1 MDARPNCQVD
11 AIQGDGVKSAM
22 PWIARTLGSG
32 RALVCHAL
40 RLGLDA
46 VLPPRCLTCDM
57 GVEAPGQ
64 LCTACFRATAFVTEP
79 CCLRCGMPFRHAGQ
93 GGLAQA
99 CDACTQNPPPWHQG
113 RAALQYDDQARRI
126 ILPLKHGDR
135 VDLASA
141 LASHMARI
149 GASLLR
155 EAEYIIPVP
164 LHRRRL
170 LSRRY
175 NQSALLARALA
186 RAGRRPLLV
195 DALVR
200 TRSTASL
207 AGMSRRERL
216 RTVAGAFTVRPG
228 REGAI
233 LGRKVLL
240 VDDVLTTGATA
251 SACSIALLAAGAARV
266 DLLVGARAMFDDVLS

>member
-1 MDARPNCQVD
+1 M
-11 AIQGDGVKSAM
+11 G
-22 PWIARTLGSG
+22 
-32 RALVCHAL
+32 CH
-40 RLGLDA
+40 
-46 VLPPRCLTCDM
+46 
-57 GVEAPGQ
+57 
-64 LCTACFRATAFVTEP
+64 FVTP
-79 CCLRCGMPFRHAGQ
+79 GK
-93 GGLAQA
+93 GGLAKS
-99 CDACTQNPPPWHQG
+99 CDACTQDPPPWRQG

-135 VDLASA
+135 LELAPA

-149 GASLLR
+149 GATLLR
-155 EAEYIIPVP
+155 EADFVVPVP

-175 NQSALLARALA
+175 NQSALLAKALA
-186 RAGRRPLLV
+186 RAGSRPLLV

-207 AGMSRRERL
+207 AGMTRRQRAQI
-216 RTVAGAFTVRPG
+216 VAGAFAVRPG
-228 REGAI
+228 WDGEIA
-233 LGRKVLL
+233 GRRVLL

-251 SACSIALLAAGAARV
+251 SACTTALLTAGAARV